1 MRRVH
6 IVLIAVLVLHL
17 ASGLYADEIGSV
29 KVVGNIF
36 IPEDKILS
44 ILGIHP
50 GDEYR
55 PEKVSRGLKRL
66 FDTKNFSDLSAYY
79 KVVDGKVVLTIVVEE
94 YPRIKEIRIQGNSKI
109 KESDI
114 RDKLNVK
121 VGYFAR
127 PSMIAADVQ
136 AIRDL
141 YSEKGYSRMEGG
153 YAGEEA
159 ISSERGRGRKGPG
172 RGRGRVSREPES
184 TSEEGYSGTE
194 VSVRQIPV
202 KGEHK
207 VILVF
212 DIKEG
217 EKVKIKH
224 IDFLGN
230 TAIDSKRIK
239 SEMESKES
247 RFLRG
252 GEYKPKVLEEDL
264 KRIRRLYENIGYL
277 DATASIYRVVE
288 RDGGKYVD
296 IYIKIDEGKQYVLNS
311 IKWTG
316 NKVIKDE
323 DIEKL
328 ININEGEPYSLEK
341 IENLQIAVNGL
352 YWDKGYIWSRII
364 PQRRIRKNRIDL
376 ELQIVENNP
385 ASINEIKISGNT
397 KTFESVIR
405 RELKVYPGDKF
416 ILQKVQRSLRDVFSL
431 GYFNGPPKIDTEPI
445 NEKGDINLLIKV
457 EEKQTGYFRMGA
469 GFSQLNSLSGFLGLS
484 EPNFLGRGKSF
495 SLDWEFGRYRRN
507 LNFQFSD
514 PYFMGSRTA
523 LTISV
528 YNWIQDRIRQ
538 QYYTDRRIGFSIQV
552 GRPFPWLDYTR
563 VFASYRFEKVKL
575 YDFSIDY
582 PETGILRRM
591 KWPKNKSSIMFG
603 FTRNSTDNPFHPT
616 RGSIASLSAE
626 FTGGPLQGNVEYMR
640 YMGQLSWFRNLF
652 WKFTYHLEMNAGVI
666 DGYTS
671 PSQVDDF
678 ERFRLGG
685 NRRYALRGYDFYEV
699 VPEGN
704 DPFVGGRFMS
714 TFTHEVLFPFSQQ
727 VYGLVFFDAGNT
739 WNSFGEADLFN
750 LRKSVGVGI
759 RVEMP
764 MLGTLGFDY
773 GYGFDKIGG
782 PAWEPHFT
790 FGTFF

>member
-1 MRRVH
+1 MRKAK
-6 IVLIAVLVLHL
+6 ILLISLFVLFIAN
-17 ASGLYADEIGSV
+17 SLYAYEVGSI
-29 KVVGNIF
+29 KVVGNVF
-36 IPEDKILS
+36 VPADKIVS
-44 ILGIHP
+44 ILGIKP

-55 PEKVSRGLKRL
+55 PEKVTQGLKRL
-66 FDTKNFSDLSAYY
+66 FNTKNFSDLSAYY
-79 KVVDGKVVLTIVVEE
+79 KVVNGKVVLTVVVEE
-94 YPRIKEIRIQGNSKI
+94 YPRVKEIRIQGNDKI

-114 RDKLNVK
+114 RDKLSIK
-121 VGYFAR
+121 EGYFAR
-127 PSMIAADVQ
+127 PSMITADIR
-136 AIRDL
+136 AIKDL
-141 YSEKGYSRMEGG
+141 YSEKGYS
-153 YAGEEA
+153 
-159 ISSERGRGRKGPG
+159 K
-172 RGRGRVSREPES
+172 
-184 TSEEGYSGTE
+184 TE
-194 VSVRQIPV
+194 VRV
-202 KGEHK
+202 KKIHPRGEARKKGVMRGKRAGVIAEGSESPQMEEHK
-207 VILVF
+207 ITLVF
-212 DIKEG
+212 DINEG
-217 EKVKIKH
+217 EKIKIKH

-230 TAIDSKRIK
+230 TAIESKKLK

-264 KRIRRLYENIGYL
+264 NKIKKLYENLGYL
-277 DATASIYRVVE
+277 DANVSIYKVVE
-288 RDGGKYVD
+288 HDGSKYVD

-311 IKWTG
+311 MKWTG
-316 NKVIKDE
+316 NKVIKDGE
-323 DIEKL
+323 ITRLIDISK
-328 ININEGEPYSLEK
+328 GEPYSLEK
-341 IENLQIAVNGL
+341 VENLQVAINGL

-364 PQRRIRKNRIDL
+364 PKRHVRKNRIDL
-376 ELQIVENNP
+376 TLQIVENNP
-385 ASINEIKISGNT
+385 ASIHEIKISGNT

-416 ILQKVQRSLRDVFSL
+416 VLQRVQRSLRDVFSL
-431 GYFNGPPKIDTEPI
+431 GYFNGPPKVDTEPV

-514 PYFMGSRTA
+514 PYFMGSRTT
-523 LTISV
+523 LTVSV

-582 PETGILRRM
+582 PEAGILRRM

-678 ERFRLGG
+678 EKFRLGG

-714 TFTHEVLFPFSQQ
+714 TFTHEVLFPFSNQ